1 MRADASPVTQPLLAW
16 YRASHR
22 DLPWRHDRDPYRI
35 WVSEVMLQQTQ
46 VATVIPYYERFLQS
60 FPTLAALASA
70 SLDDVLKV
78 WEGLGYYAR
87 ARNLHRAAQAVVND
101 HVGVVPADAKTFASL
116 PGIGSYMTAA
126 VQSIAFDAPL
136 AVVDGNVK
144 RVIARLFAISI
155 SVDTRA
161 GARAVQEVVDRLL
174 DRHDPGTF
182 NQAMMELGAL
192 VCRPL
197 NPSCDRCPVMRDCA
211 ALSQG
216 DPLAFP
222 VRDARRAVPRQ
233 KIAVGVV
240 SDGNRV
246 LITRRAEKGML
257 GGLWEFPGGKVLRG
271 EIPARACAR
280 EIEEETGLRVEVSEK
295 IAHVKHVYT
304 HLSVEIDVFHCRYL
318 GGSVV
323 LDGPTDFRW
332 VTMEETSAYAFPK
345 ANHKFMADIRQA
357 LGRPQ
362 GARSRKQRVADN

>member
-1 MRADASPVTQPLLAW
+1 MRASPVTQRLLAW

-22 DLPWRHDRDPYRI
+22 DLPWRHNRDPYRI

-46 VATVIPYYERFLQS
+46 VATVIPYYERFLER
-60 FPTLAALASA
+60 FPDIVSLASA
-70 SLDDVLKV
+70 SIDEVLKL

-101 HVGVVPADAKTFASL
+101 HGGVVPTDAKTFASL
-116 PGIGSYMTAA
+116 PGVGSYMTAA

-144 RVIARLFAISI
+144 RVLARLFALEE
-155 SVDTRA
+155 SVDRPT
-161 GARAVQEVVDRLL
+161 GARAVQKHADELL
-174 DRHDPGTF
+174 DRNHPGDF
-182 NQAMMELGAL
+182 NQAVMELGAL
-192 VCRPL
+192 VCRPM
-197 NPSCDRCPVMRDCA
+197 NPLCDECPVRTDCA
-211 ALSQG
+211 ALSRG
-216 DPLAFP
+216 APLAFP
-222 VRDARRAVPRQ
+222 VRDAKRAVPRQ

-257 GGLWEFPGGKVLRG
+257 GGLWEFPGGKVRRG

-280 EIEEETGLRVEVSEK
+280 EIEEETGLKVEVSEQ
-295 IAHVKHVYT
+295 IAHVKHAYT

-318 GGSVV
+318 GGTVA

-357 LGRPQ
+357 LGRRQ
-362 GARSRKQRVADN
+362 RARSRKQRSADN